1 MQQIVDRGRQL
12 GVPVPKDLDRFLAG
26 GGTEQPGDW
35 EGREEQCLG
44 YTGSDWDSFFGRV
57 LKADKGAEKKRARA
71 ASDAPLDPASKRQA
85 FELETGEEKGGGGG
99 SLGNRPVM
107 GVGEAVGVRALSKK
121 GRKRGRGRARA
132 ESMPRRGRS
141 SPDFIPLET
150 DESGRSNTSRHR
162 KVLEPVESEASGSG
176 SGRED
181 GPENEDEER
190 VAPSRSYKKKSSEM
204 VPRAKESSDE
214 IRTESESNEKDDLE
228 CVTCG
233 GLENPDLLLQCASGC
248 CATLQHVYC
257 VTPELYDMPKGDWLC
272 NSCKQK
278 GGV

>member
-12 GVPVPKDLDRFLAG
+12 GVPVPTDLERFLAG
-26 GGTEQPGDW
+26 QNAPGAEQPGDW
-35 EGREEQCLG
+35 EEQCFG

-57 LKADKGAEKKRARA
+57 LKADKGAERKRARA

-85 FELETGEEKGGGGG
+85 FEGGEKGGDGG

-107 GVGEAVGVRALSKK
+107 GVGEAFRALSKK

-132 ESMPRRGRS
+132 ESMPGRDRS
-141 SPDFIPLET
+141 LPDFIPLET
-150 DESGRSNTSRHR
+150 DESGRSKTSRHR
-162 KVLEPVESEASGSG
+162 TVLKPVESESGSG
-176 SGRED
+176 EED
-181 GPENEDEER
+181 DQENEDKER
-190 VAPSRSYKKKSSEM
+190 VAPSRSCKKKSSEA
-204 VPRAKESSDE
+204 VLRAKESSDE
-214 IRTESESNEKDDLE
+214 TGTELESNEKDDLE

-233 GLENPDLLLQCASGC
+233 GLENSDLLLQCVSGW

-257 VTPELYDMPKGDWLC
+257 GTPELYDMPKGDWLC